1 VAESRLQ
8 LHQLSDDRLEQ
19 ALRELGRELALPD
32 AAGLPE
38 RVTARVA
45 VLPAPSAEPW
55 WRRLFPAG
63 RVTRRALVLALAL
76 LIVLAAIAG
85 AVRLG
90 LPGIGIELTP
100 SSTASPLATPRATPT
115 RAPSNAPPGSA
126 TGLGTPATPAAAAA
140 ALGHALPVVPAPF
153 GPPDAVFVDEEN
165 VVNLVWG
172 PGRGRPAADDD
183 RVSLLL
189 TAVRADIE
197 EDYLK
202 KVTDGGAD
210 VEVVSVNGRRS
221 FWVRGAHDLFV
232 LGPDQRP
239 IHVRVAGDTLLWTDG
254 VLTYRL
260 ESRLGR
266 QASIALA
273 ETIGSS

>member
-8 LHQLSDDRLEQ
+8 LHQLSDDGLEQ
-19 ALRELGRELALPD
+19 ALRELGRELAVP
-32 AAGLPE
+32 AAAELPE

-45 VLPAPSAEPW
+45 ALPAPSAEPW
-55 WRRLFPAG
+55 WRRPFPTG

-90 LPGIGIELTP
+90 LPGIGIELRP

-153 GPPDAVFVDEEN
+153 GRPDAVFVDEES
-165 VVNLVWG
+165 VVNQVWG
-172 PGRGRPAADDD
+172 PGAGRPAADDD

-202 KVTDGGAD
+202 KISDGGAV

-232 LGPDQRP
+232 LGPDQQP
-239 IHVRVAGDTLLWTDG
+239 IHVRVAGDVLLWTDG

-266 QASIALA
+266 QASVALA